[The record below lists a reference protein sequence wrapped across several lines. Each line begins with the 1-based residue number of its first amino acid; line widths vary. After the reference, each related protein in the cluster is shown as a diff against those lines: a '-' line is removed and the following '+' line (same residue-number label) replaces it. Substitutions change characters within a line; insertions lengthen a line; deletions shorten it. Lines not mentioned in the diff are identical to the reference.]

1 MNEIIQ
7 TIPTG
12 YIPSYFLYILSAI
25 IFLSFIVITALYKSK
40 KTNWGNFWRVVLF
53 SILITGIII
62 GILTL
67 KPEVIVNAITS
78 IGGLFA

>member
-7 TIPTG
+7 TIPAG
-12 YIPSYFLYILSAI
+12 YIPSYFLYIVSGV

-40 KTNWGNFWRVVLF
+40 KTNWGNFWKVVLF
-53 SILITGIII
+53 STLISAILI